1 MRGRPARTAGPPI
14 TVLLPAVRG
23 LVVIAGTT
31 PIGRAPRLMLVGGA
45 VDVDGADG
53 AVGAVGAVGADGAG
67 GADGADALLGLTLAR
82 QHQRHITRPTAS
94 GPEQTRSHTA
104 PSAEACGSGDAL
116 SATDTAEVG
125 SPDSGHATEGSGLKA
140 EPYDSDGR
148 PEAASQAAAA
158 VSHQYREKLPSSPQ
172 QA

>member
-14 TVLLPAVRG
+14 TVLLPAVLG
-23 LVVIAGTT
+23 LVVIAGMT
-31 PIGRAPRLMLVGGA
+31 PIGRAPRLMLV
-45 VDVDGADG
+45 D
-53 AVGAVGAVGADGAG
+53 GAVGADGAG
-67 GADGADALLGLTLAR
+67 CAGGVVGVVGADGAVALPGLTLAR

>member
-1 MRGRPARTAGPPI
+1 M
-14 TVLLPAVRG
+14 LLPAVLG
-23 LVVIAGTT
+23 LVVIAVTT
-31 PIGRAPRLMLVGGA
+31 PIGRAPRLMLV
-45 VDVDGADG
+45 DGVGYAGCVDG
-53 AVGAVGAVGADGAG
+53 AVGAVGA
-67 GADGADALLGLTLAR
+67 DALPGLTLAR

-116 SATDTAEVG
+116 SATDTTEVG

>member
-45 VDVDGADG
+45 VDVDG
-53 AVGAVGAVGADGAG
+53 VG
-67 GADGADALLGLTLAR
+67 GADGADGAVALLGLTLAR

>member
-45 VDVDGADG
+45 VDVD
-53 AVGAVGAVGADGAG
+53 

-125 SPDSGHATEGSGLKA
+125 SPDSGHATEGSGLKV
-140 EPYDSDGR
+140 EPYDSDGK

>member
-14 TVLLPAVRG
+14 TVLLPAVLG
-23 LVVIAGTT
+23 LVVIAVTT
-31 PIGRAPRLMLVGGA
+31 PIGRAPRLMLVDGA
-45 VDVDGADG
+45 GCVDGADG
-53 AVGAVGAVGADGAG
+53 ADGAV
-67 GADGADALLGLTLAR
+67 ALLGLTLAR